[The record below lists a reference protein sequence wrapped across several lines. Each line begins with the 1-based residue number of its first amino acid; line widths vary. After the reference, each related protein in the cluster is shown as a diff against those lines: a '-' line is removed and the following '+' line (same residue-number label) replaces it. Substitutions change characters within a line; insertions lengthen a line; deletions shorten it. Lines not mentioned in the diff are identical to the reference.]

1 MSDSRCFGAQGVQ
14 FYPPWRPREQNKMRL
29 QDGDKQKTELIIE
42 HILVCGSLAAMF
54 VGETRKGY
62 APADSVL

>member
-1 MSDSRCFGAQGVQ
+1 
-14 FYPPWRPREQNKMRL
+14 MRL
-29 QDGDKQKTELIIE
+29 QDGDKQKTELLIE